1 VELWNLKSRVK
12 SKSFD
17 FSHLSFNCSACSQS
31 GKYIFANKE
40 EGYLMMY
47 DVEEQKEEHTFEVN
61 GIVSACAFTKDDS
74 LMYIV
79 TWGGDF

>member
-1 VELWNLKSRVK
+1 
-12 SKSFD
+12 
-17 FSHLSFNCSACSQS
+17 
-31 GKYIFANKE
+31 
-40 EGYLMMY
+40 MMY